1 MEDGLQ
7 KQRKLLIGISLV
19 IICLR
24 AGAVKLTTISIAGNS
39 VTVENPQ
46 GFYAIV
52 WIVFAYLILRYYQFL
67 GEYSARSS
75 GLGIAKRFWQHLD
88 RVSKPQLE
96 DCLKGQ
102 IPCHLIEKHQPWHGP
117 MVKFSSLK
125 RTFSFVWSGDFM
137 YAGEKGTHTPKETF
151 HVNLLPFVPHIL
163 RSFLHVLFTSW
174 ELTNYPLPFVLAVLA
189 LIYGSFGPWEG
200 SLLNVL
206 RALF

>member
-52 WIVFAYLILRYYQFL
+52 WIIFAYLFLRYYQYIRQ
-67 GEYSARSS
+67 ERE
-75 GLGIAKRFWQHLD
+75 LGILA
-88 RVSKPQLE
+88 
-96 DCLKGQ
+96 
-102 IPCHLIEKHQPWHGP
+102 
-117 MVKFSSLK
+117 
-125 RTFSFVWSGDFM
+125 TFSDKVNDLTNAKLREYVKKKASEGVDVPSLRFMNLDSSPPYFVRNLRLN
-137 YAGEKGTHTPKETF
+137 KPPQGTETININLFHFTPDL
-151 HVNLLPFVPHIL
+151 VRALM
-163 RSFLHVLFTSW
+163 HVLFNTSKF
-174 ELTNYPLPFVLAVLA
+174 TDYILPFA
-189 LIYGSFGPWEG
+189 LSGVALLYGSFGPWEG